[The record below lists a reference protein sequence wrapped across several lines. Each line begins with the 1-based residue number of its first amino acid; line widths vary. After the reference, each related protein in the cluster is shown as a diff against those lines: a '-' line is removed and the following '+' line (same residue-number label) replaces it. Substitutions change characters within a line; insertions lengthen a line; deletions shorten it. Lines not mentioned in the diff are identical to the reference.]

1 VIVKNIVD
9 KISTSLGFTKNETVM
24 VLFLLLTFVVGA
36 SIRLYEAYIAP
47 SPNEHGKST
56 YDYSEADSEFYT
68 RSAALPG
75 IFGADSNSVA
85 SFQPGRLNLNTAT
98 KEDLMMLPGIGEAFA
113 ERIILYRQD
122 HGAFR
127 RIEDLRKV
135 KGIGGRKFRTIKPY
149 ITVK

>member
-1 VIVKNIVD
+1 MRRTSRRRPMNTERAHTITLKLIVN
-9 KISTSLGFTKNETVM
+9 STLDRQLFQGF
-24 VLFLLLTFVVGA
+24 
-36 SIRLYEAYIAP
+36 
-47 SPNEHGKST
+47 
-56 YDYSEADSEFYT
+56 
-68 RSAALPG
+68 
-75 IFGADSNSVA
+75 FGADSNSVA